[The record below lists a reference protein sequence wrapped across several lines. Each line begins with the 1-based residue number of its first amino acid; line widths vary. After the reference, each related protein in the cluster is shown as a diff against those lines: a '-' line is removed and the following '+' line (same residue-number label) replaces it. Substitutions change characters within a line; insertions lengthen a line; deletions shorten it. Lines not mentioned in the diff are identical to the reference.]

1 LSASLGR
8 PRPLDQALGPRSLFA
23 FGGADNFGVVRVEQ
37 ATLSVRIVDA
47 AGQERGSHTMG
58 PER

>member
-1 LSASLGR
+1 
-8 PRPLDQALGPRSLFA
+8 
-23 FGGADNFGVVRVEQ
+23 VVRIEQ
-37 ATLSVRIVDA
+37 AGLSVRIVDA